1 MVDDNQDITDLVS
14 KFLTAKGLDNV
25 VTNDPRDGLERIK
38 NEDFDVILLDIAMPE
53 FSGHDIIEEL
63 EKEKILKDKKII
75 IFSAHAFSESV
86 INELLE
92 KEGVHSF
99 LSKPL
104 KLDTILIAI
113 SS

>member
-1 MVDDNQDITDLVS
+1 MNKHFPIYRKIQDYSMRVLMVDDNQDITDLVS

-63 EKEKILKDKKII
+63 EKE
-75 IFSAHAFSESV
+75 
-86 INELLE
+86 
-92 KEGVHSF
+92 
-99 LSKPL
+99 
-104 KLDTILIAI
+104 
-113 SS
+113 